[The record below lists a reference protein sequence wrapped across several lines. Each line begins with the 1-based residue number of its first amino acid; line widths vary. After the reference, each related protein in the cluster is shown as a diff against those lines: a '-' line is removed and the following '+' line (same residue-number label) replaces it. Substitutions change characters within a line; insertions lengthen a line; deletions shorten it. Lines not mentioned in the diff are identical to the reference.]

1 MPRNSIKSTYQKI
14 LGMNIEWKTAELQNI
29 YIPDFSQMYL

>member
-1 MPRNSIKSTYQKI
+1 MPRNSIKSIYQET